1 MCRQTLSVAV
11 GCALAVFV
19 AAPLEAA
26 VGFRQLTT
34 AVPCAVQVGQKA
46 TVQLRSNFTL
56 DGTYQSF
63 FVPAGPTMRLL
74 ETKPIEAPL
83 TGRGRPGTPFKF
95 EVSVPSNQMPG
106 LHEFRLATPQAVS
119 SVASLL
125 ITEYPVVLE
134 TSKEN
139 GTRERAEPVAV
150 PSAVCGVCDPSEDV
164 DCYRF
169 AGKSGERLTFQIY
182 AQRITQ
188 SVHDMVGK
196 SGYHMDPIL
205 TLLSPTG
212 QVVAMNDNY
221 FGGDALLTAE
231 IAQDGEYVLAVRD
244 TRYGGDVRYSYCV
257 EISRGLPAVATFP
270 LVIERGKATE
280 LEVLSAAGQP
290 LGKTKVS
297 PAKDAEPGI
306 VREPLLV
313 DGIATNP
320 ASYGVA
326 AVPQLVQEATNTQQT
341 SRDIQIPCGINGRL
355 PRDGDEH
362 WYAFEAKKDAYYL
375 LAAESRKFRLPLD
388 VVLEIYDAKGKKL
401 GEADDLPLTPDA
413 KQYFKSPADGPL
425 LLRVRDVN
433 GRGGPDFLYHL
444 RVEPSGP
451 DFELTGKLYYAMVA
465 PGTRALWFINAV
477 RHNGFAGPIEIHVDG
492 LPAGVRQVPVTIPAG
507 MNYAPIVLEA
517 DKSAKVAATLVKITG
532 RAQLDEAGK
541 SASTEIVREAVVTC
555 ELQSQGGSQG
565 HWPVQSSL
573 VGVVEKLDLLSV
585 EASPSE
591 LTLKPGSKAELQ
603 VSITR
608 NPAYKDPVGLEFTW
622 QYFGAKL
629 GEQLPPGVTLAKGS
643 AARLS
648 GNTLTGKMTLEASKD
663 ALQVERFPIAV
674 MAGVSVSF
682 SIDTKYASN
691 PVYLTIPAATKST
704 DTAAGKS
711 AEKSAKKKPAVVTK
725 K

>member
-1 MCRQTLSVAV
+1 MRRSFVRLAV
-11 GCALAVFV
+11 GCALVVA
-19 AAPLEAA
+19 AAPLHAA
-26 VGFRQLTT
+26 IGFRQLTT
-34 AVPCAVQVGQKA
+34 AYPCAVQVGQKA

-56 DGTYQSF
+56 DGAYASF

-74 ETKPIEAPL
+74 ETKPIDAPL

-95 EVSVPSNQMPG
+95 EVSVPTNQMPG

-119 SVASLL
+119 SVAMLL
-125 ITEYPVVLE
+125 VTPYPVVLE
-134 TSKEN
+134 GTKEN
-139 GTRERAEPVAV
+139 GTRDKAELVAV
-150 PSAVCGVCDPSEDV
+150 PSAVCGVCDPTEDV
-164 DCYRF
+164 DCFRF
-169 AGKSGERLTFQIY
+169 AGKSGERFTFEVY

-188 SVHDMVGK
+188 STHDMVGR

-221 FGGDALLTAE
+221 FGGDALMTAE
-231 IAQDGEYVLAVRD
+231 LAQDGEYVLAVRD

-270 LVIERGKATE
+270 LVVERGKSTD
-280 LEVLSAAGQP
+280 LEVLSAAGMP

-297 PAKDAEPGI
+297 PTKDAEPGL
-306 VREPLLV
+306 VRESLLV
-313 DGIATNP
+313 AGVATNP
-320 ASYGVA
+320 ATYGVS
-326 AVPQLVQEATNTQQT
+326 AVPQLTQEATNTQQT
-341 SRDIQIPCGINGRL
+341 SRSIPAPCGVNGRL
-355 PRDGDEH
+355 LHDGDEH
-362 WYAFEAKKDAYYL
+362 WFVFEAKKDAYYL
-375 LAAESRKFRLPLD
+375 LEAESRKFRLPLD
-388 VVLEIYDAKGKKL
+388 VMLEIYDEKGKKL

-413 KQYFKSPADGPL
+413 KQYFRAPADGKY

-433 GRGGPDFLYHL
+433 GRGGADFLYHL

-465 PGTRALWFINAV
+465 PGIRALWFINAT
-477 RHNGFAGPIEIHVDG
+477 RLNGFTGPIEIRVDG

-517 DKSAKVAATLVKITG
+517 DKSAKVGAALVNITG

-565 HWPVQSSL
+565 HWPVRTAL
-573 VGVVEKLDLLSV
+573 VGVVEKLDLVNV
-585 EASPSE
+585 EASPGE
-591 LTLKPGSKAELQ
+591 LVLKPGSKVELQ
-603 VSITR
+603 VTITR
-608 NPAYKDPVGLEFTW
+608 NPEYKDPVGLEFTW
-622 QYFGAKL
+622 QYFGSKL
-629 GEQLPPGVTLAKGS
+629 GEQLPPGVTLGKGS

-648 GNTLTGKMTLEASKD
+648 GNTLSGKMTLEAAKD
-663 ALQVERFPIAV
+663 ALAVERFPLAV

-691 PVYLTIPAATKST
+691 PVYLTIPAAEK
-704 DTAAGKS
+704 AAD
-711 AEKSAKKKPAVVTK
+711 KKPANVAK

>member
-1 MCRQTLSVAV
+1 MRRLFLSVVV
-11 GCALAVFV
+11 GCALAVSPAV
-19 AAPLEAA
+19 RLDAA

-34 AVPCAVQVGQKA
+34 AFPCAVQVGQKA

-63 FVPAGPTMRLL
+63 FVPAGPTMRLV
-74 ETKPIEAPL
+74 ETKPIDAPL

-119 SVASLL
+119 SVATLL
-125 ITEYPVVLE
+125 VTPHPVVLE
-134 TSKEN
+134 GTKEN
-139 GTRERAEPVAV
+139 GTRDKAEPVTV

-164 DCYRF
+164 DCFRF
-169 AGKSGERLTFQIY
+169 SGKSGERLTFQIY

-231 IAQDGEYVLAVRD
+231 LAQDGEYALSVRD

-270 LVIERGKATE
+270 LVIERGKATD
-280 LEVLSAAGQP
+280 LEVLSAAGQN
-290 LGKTKVS
+290 LGKTKVA
-297 PAKDAEPGI
+297 PTKDAETGM

-326 AVPQLVQEATNTQQT
+326 AVPQLVQETTNTQQT
-341 SRDIQIPCGINGRL
+341 ARDIKLPCGINGRL
-355 PRDGDEH
+355 PHDGDEH

-375 LAAESRKFRLPLD
+375 LEAESRKFRLPLD
-388 VVLEIYDAKGKKL
+388 VVLEIYDAQGKKL

-413 KQYFKSPADGPL
+413 KQYFRAPADGKYL
-425 LLRVRDVN
+425 ARVRDVN
-433 GRGGPDFLYHL
+433 GRGGADFLYHL

-451 DFELTGKLYYAMVA
+451 DFELTGKLYYSMVA
-465 PGTRALWFINAV
+465 PGTRALWFINAT
-477 RHNGFAGPIEIHVDG
+477 RLNGFAGPIEIHVGG
-492 LPAGVRQVPVTIPAG
+492 LPAGVRQVSVIIPAG

-517 DKSAKVAATLVKITG
+517 DKSAKVGAALVKITG

-541 SASTEIVREAVVTC
+541 TASTEIVREAVVTC

-573 VGVVEKLDLLSV
+573 VGVVEKLDLLNV

-591 LTLKPGSKAELQ
+591 LTLKPGAKAQLQ
-603 VSITR
+603 VTITR
-608 NPAYKDPVGLEFTW
+608 NPEYKDPVGLEFTW
-622 QYFGAKL
+622 QYFGSKL
-629 GEQLPPGVTLAKGS
+629 GEQLPPGVTLGKGS

-648 GNTLTGKMTLEASKD
+648 GNTLTGKMTLEAAKD
-663 ALQVERFPIAV
+663 ALAVERFPIAV

-691 PVYLTIPAATKST
+691 PVYLTVPAPEASG
-704 DTAAGKS
+704 GKGG
-711 AEKSAKKKPAVVTK
+711 EKDSQKKPANVAK